1 MNVEGVALETST
13 YSLDPTSGLVRRA
26 KAGDLAAFEEIIRLH
41 EKHVLRIAIRM
52 LGNLADAQ
60 DAAQETLLRLH
71 QQLKSFDDAREFR
84 PWLSRMT
91 VNVCLDLLRKR
102 RTVVPIGAITPP
114 AAKGNPEDLASL
126 EERRRMMTAALAQLP
141 EKQRAAIVLRDVEG
155 LSTAEVADALGSS
168 ESTVRS
174 QISTARVRLRELLR
188 GNK

>member
-52 LGNLADAQ
+52 LGNLPDAQ
-60 DAAQETLLRLH
+60 DAAQETLL
-71 QQLKSFDDAREFR
+71 KGFDDTREFR

-102 RTVVPIGAITPP
+102 RTVVSIGTITPP

-126 EERRRMMTAALAQLP
+126 EERRQMMTAALAQLP